1 MGAVKARMDNL
12 LFKVLLPAAVAVMA
26 GCGRSSPDGPY
37 VDLPDSATV
46 ISVNGACYAKSYVE
60 QNVTVMANL
69 MVLAGARTE
78 DLEMTV
84 DPIGYRFRLMNSMV
98 ERELLIQESA
108 KRGISLDEADV
119 RRRENQLAAEFTR
132 SRRLDFEQ
140 LEQLFGGLAEL
151 IRDNVRRDAL
161 AEKVRDVFF
170 AAVRE
175 RRDLA
180 AKRAHMTKA
189 NAALASLATNAWRSI
204 VRGNDF
210 ATVGRKLQEMKREV
224 TFSSEADCDLPAAAA
239 LKVGAMSEPMAAED
253 GIALVKAMKPVG
265 APRRFARI
273 CVRLAPL
280 PEPSS
285 VWADLPE
292 PLPEDEES
300 AYAAWLERLKQSAT
314 IKTAAL

>member
-12 LFKVLLPAAVAVMA
+12 LFKALLPAVVVGMA

-69 MVLAGARTE
+69 MVLDGARTE

-132 SRRLDFEQ
+132 
-140 LEQLFGGLAEL
+140 
-151 IRDNVRRDAL
+151 
-161 AEKVRDVFF
+161 
-170 AAVRE
+170 
-175 RRDLA
+175 
-180 AKRAHMTKA
+180 
-189 NAALASLATNAWRSI
+189 
-204 VRGNDF
+204 
-210 ATVGRKLQEMKREV
+210 
-224 TFSSEADCDLPAAAA
+224 
-239 LKVGAMSEPMAAED
+239 
-253 GIALVKAMKPVG
+253 
-265 APRRFARI
+265 FARI